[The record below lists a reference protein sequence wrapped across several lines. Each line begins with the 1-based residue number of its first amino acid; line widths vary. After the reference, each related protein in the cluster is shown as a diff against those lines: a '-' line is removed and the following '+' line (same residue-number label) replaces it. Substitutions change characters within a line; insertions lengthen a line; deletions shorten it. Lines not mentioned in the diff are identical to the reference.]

1 MKKLKQWWQKADW
14 TVIIT
19 SLNMG
24 IVVTGLAAKLA
35 FISRVMMV
43 GILLLIVNSLLSIWL
58 GKRSVNRSWGMLL
71 WFPGAF
77 LIGAYNFAP
86 RYMWPFALVY
96 LGISYLTWSMTR
108 AD

>member
-1 MKKLKQWWQKADW
+1 MEKLKQWWQKADW

-19 SLNMG
+19 SLIMG
-24 IVVTGLAAKLA
+24 IAVTGLAAKLA
-35 FISRVMMV
+35 FVSRVMMV

-58 GKRSVNRSWGMLL
+58 GKRSVNRSWGMLF

-96 LGISYLTWSMTR
+96 LGISYLTWSMAKT
-108 AD
+108 D